1 VLVVEDDE
9 AVRLLTRTILERSG
23 YRVFDAPTLQQAE
36 TLFEQHMIRFS
47 LLVTD
52 VMIPGSSGPQLFD
65 RRQRQHADLKVLY
78 ASGHADGAI
87 VHRGQLDPGLEF
99 LQKPYSADTLS
110 RRVREVLDR

>member
-1 VLVVEDDE
+1 
-9 AVRLLTRTILERSG
+9 
-23 YRVFDAPTLQQAE
+23 VFDAPTLQQ
-36 TLFEQHMIRFS
+36 
-47 LLVTD
+47 
-52 VMIPGSSGPQLFD
+52 
-65 RRQRQHADLKVLY
+65 ADLKVLY